1 MDNDGIDGA
10 TAVPTSGDE
19 SAGIARDASVR
30 RLGRVAPIP
39 AEAVA
44 HRESFMR
51 FVLDEAEPWHR
62 AHLGRLYARWNEW
75 NDAFFGGQMVAPY
88 IMLPTTGTP
97 KIYGDCS
104 SVSGFGGKSQIRIR
118 ASLQRGT
125 HPHTFGWKHSD
136 CDRFVHDVL
145 LHEMLH
151 QFAQEITGKNDAVYH
166 GHGPAFRD
174 KANEIGV
181 QLDFLR
187 VRTCKRRGPDAE
199 LPSCSQWP
207 HNVRPAGY
215 YPEQTVETFETVETV
230 ELPDIDEVARLV
242 VAYWEATTD
251 MKRRG
256 LLALVRPR

>member
-1 MDNDGIDGA
+1 MDDDGIDGA
-10 TAVPTSGDE
+10 TAVPASGDE

-30 RLGRVAPIP
+30 RLRRVAPAPIP

-44 HRESFMR
+44 HRESFVR

-62 AHLGRLYARWNEW
+62 AHLGRLYARWHEW

-88 IMLPTTGTP
+88 IMLSTTGIP
-97 KIYGDCS
+97 NSYGDCS

-125 HPHTFGWKHSD
+125 HPKTIGWKHSD
-136 CDRFVHDVL
+136 CDRFVDDIL
-145 LHEMLH
+145 LHEMIH
-151 QFAQEITGKNDAVYH
+151 QFAQEITGKNDASYH

-174 KANEIGV
+174 KANEIGD
-181 QLDFLR
+181 QLGLPP
-187 VRTCKRRGPDAE
+187 VRICKRRGPNAE
-199 LPSCSQWP
+199 LPSCSQWL

-215 YPEQTVETFETVETV
+215 YPEPTVETFE

-242 VAYWEATTD
+242 VAYWKATTD